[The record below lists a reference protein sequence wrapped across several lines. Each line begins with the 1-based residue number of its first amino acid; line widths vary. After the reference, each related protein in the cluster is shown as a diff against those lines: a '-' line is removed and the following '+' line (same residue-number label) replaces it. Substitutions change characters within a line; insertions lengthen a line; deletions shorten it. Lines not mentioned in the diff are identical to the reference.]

1 MSARGQS
8 VIELS
13 VEDLKIP
20 PQPEALIVAQRE
32 IQAKEPNL
40 LNIAKAIRNDL
51 ALSAAVLKVVN
62 SAQFSLPTKIVSIP
76 QAVSYMGLTPTT
88 HIIAAIEIR
97 RTFTKVPG
105 LSMERFW
112 DTATDVAKHCA
123 WVAKRVA
130 LSTPD
135 EAYTIG
141 LFHDCGIPVIAQKH
155 HKYSAILAEANSAV
169 DRTFTEVEDD
179 YIHTN
184 HAVVGY
190 LVTRSWNLPQVV
202 REAVRYHHEVD
213 TILQPALT
221 HRSPLASLLA
231 ILKVATHANDVYRQ
245 RPEPEWQRVG
255 GLVLEY
261 LGLTEHECEE
271 MIEDMVAQQRDFS

>member
-1 MSARGQS
+1 MSARGLS
-8 VIELS
+8 VVELS

-32 IQAKEPNL
+32 IQAKDPSL

-62 SAQFSLPTKIVSIP
+62 SAQFALPTKIVSIP
-76 QAVSYMGLTPTT
+76 QAVSYLGLTPTM
-88 HIIAAIEIR
+88 HVIAAVEIR
-97 RTFTKVPG
+97 RTFNKVPG

-123 WVAKRVA
+123 WVAKAVA

-155 HKYSAILAEANSAV
+155 HKYSDILAEANSTTEE
-169 DRTFTEVEDD
+169 RFTEVEDRH
-179 YIHTN
+179 IQTN

-190 LVTRSWNLPQVV
+190 LVTRTWNLPLCV
-202 REAVRYHHEVD
+202 RDAVRYHHEVE
-213 TILQPALT
+213 TILEPALT
-221 HRSPLASLLA
+221 QRSPLASLLA
-231 ILKVATHANDVYRQ
+231 ILKLATHANDVYRQ
-245 RPEPEWQRVG
+245 RPEPEWTRAG

-271 MIEDMVAQQRDFS
+271 MVDEMVVQQRDFG

>member
-1 MSARGQS
+1 MSSPGLA
-8 VIELS
+8 EL
-13 VEDLKIP
+13 EFDAGDLKIP

-32 IQAKEPNL
+32 IRAEDPNL

-62 SAQFSLPTKIVSIP
+62 SAQFALPTKIVSIP
-76 QAVSYMGLTPTT
+76 QAVSYLGLTPTT

-123 WVAKRVA
+123 WLARTLA
-130 LSTPD
+130 LITPD

-155 HKYSAILAEANSAV
+155 AQYPAILDEANRAV
-169 DRTFTEVEDD
+169 DERFTEVEDR
-179 YIHTN
+179 HFGTN
-184 HAVVGY
+184 HAIVGF
-190 LVTRSWNLPQVV
+190 LVTRTWNLPLVV
-202 REAVRYHHEVD
+202 REAVRYHHETE
-213 TILQPALT
+213 TILEPALT
-221 HRSPLASLLA
+221 NRSPLASLLA
-231 ILKVATHANDVYRQ
+231 ILKVATHANDAFRH
-245 RPEPEWQRVG
+245 RPEPEWDRIAAV
-255 GLVLEY
+255 VLEY
-261 LGLTEHECEE
+261 LGLTEDECHELVTE
-271 MIEDMVAQQRDFS
+271 MMIQQRDFS